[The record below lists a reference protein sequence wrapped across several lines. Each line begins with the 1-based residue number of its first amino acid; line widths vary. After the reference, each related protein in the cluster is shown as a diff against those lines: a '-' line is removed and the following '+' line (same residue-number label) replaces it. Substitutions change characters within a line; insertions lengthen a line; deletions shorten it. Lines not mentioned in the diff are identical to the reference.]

1 MKMEDFLRTLSQLP
15 ASLRPLKP
23 ISFSGNSWK
32 L

>member
-1 MKMEDFLRTLSQLP
+1 MKMEDFLRILSQLP